1 MLATKVGRRPLGK
14 KSRRKRG
21 VGKGDS
27 ELLSSTNASASE
39 RGNLFTTRPEVVDVV
54 IANSELMRQYG
65 LLSTLQTNDFPL
77 LSDEP
82 QLNPP
87 CYTAI
92 PPFLQ
97 APEFRV
103 SEPDSESPEHISDY
117 FFEHLS

>member
-27 ELLSSTNASASE
+27 ELLSSTNE
-39 RGNLFTTRPEVVDVV
+39 RGNLFTTRPEVADVV